1 MAWRFYG
8 RLYRIEAGKP
18 DMDTRPLT
26 APQAPAVRNTLRFE
40 GSAGE
45 YFKIWIVNIALTIVT
60 LGIFSAWAKV
70 RSKRYFYGNTY
81 IGTHAFD
88 YHAAPLRILLGRA
101 IAFGFLLAYSLTA
114 AISPRLIGFWYLLF
128 LAALPWLIKSSLRF
142 AARNTSYCN
151 VRFDFHGTYWG
162 ALTAFVF
169 WQLIATV
176 TLFTTLPFAHR
187 ARDYYNIYNHSFGQA
202 SFKADIPVGK
212 LYKIYLAALAMIAG
226 ALIVAALSYGLLTG
240 TKAGSGGPLWALTVA
255 ITSLAGMVV
264 VLGIPVFIGAR
275 TFNLAVNSTRLGDG
289 YIFESNVSAGRL
301 TWIVLSNFLLTV
313 ATLGLL
319 YPWAR
324 VRRARYMANCISVT
338 GPEDIGI
345 FQSMPVL
352 AGSAVGEEVA
362 SFFDIDFGL

>member
-1 MAWRFYG
+1 
-8 RLYRIEAGKP
+8 
-18 DMDTRPLT
+18 MDTRPLA
-26 APQAPAVRNTLRFE
+26 APQAPAASVRNTMRFE
-40 GSAGE
+40 GSTGE

-142 AARNTSYCN
+142 AARNTSYRN

-162 ALTAFVF
+162 ACKAFIL
-169 WQLIATV
+169 WQMLAVI
-176 TLFTTLPFAHR
+176 TLLSMLPFAHR
-187 ARDYYNIYNHSFGQA
+187 ARDYYNINNHSFGQA
-202 SFKADIPVGK
+202 AFNVTIPVGK
-212 LYKIYLAALAMIAG
+212 LYKIYLTALVLIIG
-226 ALIVAALSYGLLTG
+226 AFIVATLPYGLLTG
-240 TKAGSGGPLWALTVA
+240 AKAQGALWSLTAGISSLIAIVA
-255 ITSLAGMVV
+255 
-264 VLGIPVFIGAR
+264 VLGVPTFIAAK
-275 TFNLAVNSTRLGDG
+275 TFNLALNNTSLGDG
-289 YIFESNVSAGRL
+289 YSFESKLSPDRL
-301 TWIVLSNFLLTV
+301 TWIVLSGALLTMV
-313 ATLGLL
+313 TVGLM

-324 VRRARYMANCISVT
+324 VRRARYMADCIT
-338 GPEDIGI
+338 LIGPADIDA
-345 FQSMPVL
+345 FQSLPVPSGN
-352 AGSAVGEEVA
+352 AIGEEVA

>member
-1 MAWRFYG
+1 MTQRFYG
-8 RLYRIEAGKP
+8 RLYRVEAGKP

-128 LAALPWLIKSSLRF
+128 LAALPWMIKSSLRF

-169 WQLIATV
+169 WQMLAMV

-187 ARDYYNIYNHSFGQA
+187 ARDYYTINNHSFGQA
-202 SFKADIPVGK
+202 SFKANIPVGK
-212 LYKIYLAALAMIAG
+212 LYKIYLTALAMIIG
-226 ALIVAALSYGLLTG
+226 AVIVAALPYGLLTG
-240 TKAGSGGPLWALTVA
+240 TKAGNPLWVLAVGM
-255 ITSLAGMVV
+255 TSLVGIVV
-264 VLGIPVFIGAR
+264 VLGIPVFIGAK
-275 TFNLAVNSTRLGDG
+275 TFNLALNSARLEDG
-289 YIFESNVSAGRL
+289 YTFESNVSADRL
-301 TWIVLSNFLLTV
+301 IWIVLSNFLVTV

-324 VRRARYMANCISVT
+324 VRRARYMASCISVT

-345 FQSMPVL
+345 FQSNPVA